1 MKINIIEISKN
12 KDFDLEIVL
21 VNNLNQ
27 IECEKD
33 REILENLE
41 FKVKDET
48 AVLLAQSKNIYT
60 SFEEFSY
67 DS

>member
-27 IECEKD
+27 IECEKE
-33 REILENLE
+33 REIL
-41 FKVKDET
+41 
-48 AVLLAQSKNIYT
+48 
-60 SFEEFSY
+60 
-67 DS
+67 

>member
-1 MKINIIEISKN
+1 MKINILEISKN

-41 FKVKDET
+41 LKVKMKQQFYWHK
-48 AVLLAQSKNIYT
+48 VKKYMLLLKSLHTIV
-60 SFEEFSY
+60 
-67 DS
+67 

>member
-1 MKINIIEISKN
+1 MKINILKYQKN

-27 IECEKD
+27 IEYEMD

-41 FKVKDET
+41 F
-48 AVLLAQSKNIYT
+48 
-60 SFEEFSY
+60 
-67 DS
+67 